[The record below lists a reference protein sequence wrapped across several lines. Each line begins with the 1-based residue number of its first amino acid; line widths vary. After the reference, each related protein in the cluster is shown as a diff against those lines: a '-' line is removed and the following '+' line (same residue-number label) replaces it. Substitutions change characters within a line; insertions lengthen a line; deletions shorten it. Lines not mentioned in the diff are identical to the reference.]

1 MNRVAFNIFGFN
13 VYYYSLCI
21 LLGVIVAYILI
32 IREGKKQGLTKEFI
46 SDLIFYTLIIGIL
59 GARVYYCVFNL
70 DYYSS
75 DPISILKVWE
85 GGLAIHGGII
95 AGILWTLFYTHKYKV
110 NFFRMTDIM
119 VVSLIIGQAIGRWGN
134 FFNGEAYG
142 PVTTLDFLTKL
153 HIPDF
158 IIKNMYINGVYH
170 QPTFLYE
177 SLWCIIGFVI
187 LLIIRRMK
195 YIKIGQ
201 ITGIY
206 FIWYGI
212 GRFLIESLRTDSLML
227 GNLKM
232 AQIISIIM
240 DLTGIV
246 LIILFQKNSVF
257 KNQYNDKENTNDINF

>member
-1 MNRVAFNIFGFN
+1 MNKYIFEIGNFKLEWYSALIIVAAMIGITMVLKEAKRYKYPTEFVFNMIFWAIIFG
-13 VYYYSLCI
+13 
-21 LLGVIVAYILI
+21 
-32 IREGKKQGLTKEFI
+32 
-46 SDLIFYTLIIGIL
+46 IIG
-59 GARVYYCVFNL
+59 ARAYYVLFNL
-70 DYYSS
+70 ELYDSFWEACK
-75 DPISILKVWE
+75 IWE

-95 AGILWTLFYTHKYKV
+95 AGVLVILLYCKKYKV
-110 NFFRMTDIM
+110 RSIRMFDFLAPAM
-119 VVSLIIGQAIGRWGN
+119 LLAQAIGRWGN

-177 SLWCIIGFVI
+177 SVWCIIGFVI
-187 LLIIRRMK
+187 LLTIRRMK

-240 DLTGIV
+240 VLTGIV

>member
-1 MNRVAFNIFGFN
+1 
-13 VYYYSLCI
+13 
-21 LLGVIVAYILI
+21 
-32 IREGKKQGLTKEFI
+32 
-46 SDLIFYTLIIGIL
+46 
-59 GARVYYCVFNL
+59 
-70 DYYSS
+70 
-75 DPISILKVWE
+75 
-85 GGLAIHGGII
+85 
-95 AGILWTLFYTHKYKV
+95 
-110 NFFRMTDIM
+110 MTDIM

-177 SLWCIIGFVI
+177 SVWCIIGFVI
-187 LLIIRRMK
+187 LLTIRRMK

-240 DLTGIV
+240 VLTGIV